1 MREDKTREEIKI
13 SRRRFIGT
21 ALAAAALTPIAG
33 KGLLNAAHAGDLPKV
48 SEDDPTAKALGY
60 VHDVKSVDTSK
71 FPKRAGEAGA
81 NQFCHN
87 CSLYQAAEG
96 EEWGKCSI
104 FPGKLVKGEG
114 WCNAWVAKA

>member
-1 MREDKTREEIKI
+1 MRDGKKI
-13 SRRRFIGT
+13 SRRKFIGT
-21 ALAAAALTPIAG
+21 ALAAAALTPVVG
-33 KGLLNAAHAGDLPKV
+33 RGLFQAAHAGELPKV
-48 SEDDPTAKALGY
+48 SEDDPTAVALGY
-60 VHDVKSVDTSK
+60 VHDAASVDTSK

-81 NQFCHN
+81 TQFCDN

-104 FPGKLVKGEG
+104 FPGKLVKGAG